1 MVKLCFN
8 FKDYTPLEINVNS
21 TQDVDNFNNLI
32 NYCMQGAK
40 VTTTSETT
48 NKVTY
53 DVDMSFE
60 DKK

>member
-1 MVKLCFN
+1 MIKLYFN
-8 FKDYTPLEINVNS
+8 FKDYPPLEINVNS
-21 TQDVDNFNNLI
+21 TQDVVNFNNLI

-40 VTTTSETT
+40 FTTTSEIT

-60 DKK
+60 DMK